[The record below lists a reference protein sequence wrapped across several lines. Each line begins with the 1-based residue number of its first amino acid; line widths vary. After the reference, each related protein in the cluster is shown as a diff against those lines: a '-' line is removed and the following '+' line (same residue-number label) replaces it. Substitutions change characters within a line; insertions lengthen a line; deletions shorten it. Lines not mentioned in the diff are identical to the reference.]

1 MKKLRLAALCL
12 ALAMLLC
19 TLPVSAAGNGWLVP
33 KARTYDGRFTD
44 VKGTWCESY
53 VETVYQVGLM
63 EGKSS
68 TKFDAASPLTGAQI
82 TVITA
87 RLHSLL
93 RGGDGVL
100 PAPSEGDPWYQPA
113 VDYLNSHCEDD
124 SVREIL
130 RRFGWTTLDF
140 ANTPCTRLCFVSML
154 AGVLPEPLPA
164 INEVRIVPDSAD
176 TRVLT
181 FYQAGILNG
190 SDAYGTFGE
199 SASLTRGAA
208 AAMLARLADPAQ
220 RLTFTLK
227 SFDLCRDILGV
238 EPETVLLTVNGA
250 DIPAELFAEQLCT
263 SLYQWEGNAKNAQK
277 DAIQFWCWHQGPF
290 HVMAEEMG
298 ISIPAEEQAEIQQE
312 TQEKDGYLGL
322 SAAYWQFRKESII
335 LNGMMNNLYVAKDWK
350 TGSAAYHNEL
360 DKLSEAMTQNAVPA
374 AALGF
379 MDLRAVYQRLMASPF
394 IAWNFQSQ

>member
-1 MKKLRLAALCL
+1 MRKSRLAALFL
-12 ALAMLLC
+12 ALTMLLC
-19 TLPVSAAGNGWLVP
+19 TLPVSADESGWLVP
-33 KARTYDGRFTD
+33 KTRTYDGRFTD
-44 VKGTWCESY
+44 VKGAWCESY
-53 VETVYQVGLM
+53 VETVYQAGLM
-63 EGKSS
+63 EGKST
-68 TKFDAASPLTGAQI
+68 TKFDAASSLTGAQI

-100 PAPSEGDPWYQPA
+100 PAPGESEAWYQPA

-130 RRFGWTTLDF
+130 KRFDRTTLDF
-140 ANTPCTRLCFVSML
+140 ANTPCTRFCFVAML
-154 AGVLPEPLPA
+154 AGVLPDPLPA
-164 INEVRIVPDSAD
+164 INEVRIVPDSTD
-176 TRVLT
+176 TRVLA
-181 FYQAGILNG
+181 FYRAGVLNG

-227 SFDLCRDILGV
+227 SLDLCRDVLGIA
-238 EPETVLLTVNGA
+238 PDTALLTVSGE

-263 SLYQWEGNAKNAQK
+263 SLYQWEGSAKNAQT
-277 DAIQFWCWHQGPF
+277 DAILFWCYHQGPF
-290 HVMAEEMG
+290 HVMAKYLG
-298 ISIPAEEQAEIQQE
+298 ISIPTEEQEALQLEAEEIG
-312 TQEKDGYLGL
+312 GYLGL
-322 SAAYWQFRKESII
+322 SAAYWQFRKEGIL

-350 TGSAAYHNEL
+350 NGSAAYHNEL
-360 DKLSEAMTQNAVPA
+360 DKRCEAMAQNAVPTT
-374 AALGF
+374 ALES

-394 IAWNFQSQ
+394 ITWKFQNQ

>member
-1 MKKLRLAALCL
+1 MRNPRPAALFL
-12 ALAMLLC
+12 ALTMLLC
-19 TLPVSAAGNGWLVP
+19 TLPTSAAESREWLIP
-33 KARTYDGRFTD
+33 KVKDSPSFAD
-44 VKGTWCESY
+44 VTGTWCESY

-63 EGKSS
+63 EGKST

-100 PAPSEGDPWYQPA
+100 PAPGEGEAWYQPA
-113 VDYLNSHCEDD
+113 VNYLRSHCEDD

-130 RRFGWTTLDF
+130 RRFDWTALNF
-140 ANTPCTRLCFVSML
+140 ANEPCTRLCFVSML

-164 INEVRIVPDSAD
+164 INEVRIVPDSTD
-176 TRVLT
+176 TRVLA
-181 FYQAGILNG
+181 FYRAGILNG

-199 SASLTRGAA
+199 SASLARGAA

-227 SFDLCRDILGV
+227 SFDLCRDVLGI
-238 EPETVLLTVNGA
+238 EPDTALLTANRK

-263 SLYQWEGNAKNAQK
+263 SLYQWEGSAKDAQK
-277 DAIQFWCWHQGPF
+277 DAILFWCYHQGSF
-290 HVMAEEMG
+290 HVMAEELG
-298 ISIPAEEQAEIQQE
+298 ISIPAEEQEKIRLEAEE
-312 TQEKDGYLGL
+312 NSGYLGL
-322 SAAYWQFRKESII
+322 PAAYWQFRKEGIL

-360 DKLSEAMTQNAVPA
+360 DKRSEAMTQNAVPA
-374 AALGF
+374 AALES

-394 IAWNFQSQ
+394 TVWNFQNQ

>member
-1 MKKLRLAALCL
+1 MRKSRLAALLL
-12 ALAMLLC
+12 ALTMLLC
-19 TLPVSAAGNGWLVP
+19 TLPVSAAESSEWLIP
-33 KARTYDGRFTD
+33 KVKDSPSFAD
-44 VKGTWCESY
+44 VTGTWCERY

-100 PAPSEGDPWYQPA
+100 PAPGEGEAWYQPA

-130 RRFGWTTLDF
+130 RRFDWTTLDF
-140 ANTPCTRLCFVSML
+140 ANAPCTRLCFVTML
-154 AGVLPEPLPA
+154 AGVLPESLPA
-164 INEVRIVPDSAD
+164 INEVRIVPDSTNMD
-176 TRVLT
+176 VLA
-181 FYQAGILNG
+181 FYRAGILNG

-227 SFDLCRDILGV
+227 SFDLCRDVLGV
-238 EPETVLLTVNGA
+238 EPDTALLTVNGE

-263 SLYQWEGNAKNAQK
+263 SLYQWDGSAADAQK
-277 DAIQFWCWHQGPF
+277 DAIQFWCDYSAPF
-290 HVMAEEMG
+290 QVMAKEKG
-298 ISIPAEEQAEIQQE
+298 ISLSEEELSESAAYARSM
-312 TQEKDGYLGL
+312 DGHLGL
-322 SAAYWQFRKESII
+322 SAAYWRQQSENSK
-335 LNGMMNNLYVAKDWK
+335 LNLKLKDLYWEADWK
-350 TGSAAYHNEL
+350 SGEYLYHSDLEKCSQSL
-360 DKLSEAMTQNAVPA
+360 LQTAVPTD
-374 AALGF
+374 ALRS

-394 IAWNFQSQ
+394 ITWNFQNQ